1 MNPTSKL
8 PQALQALGESD
19 LDGWLL
25 YDFRHSNPLLWQL
38 LGATTHSTR
47 RVFLLLTRDGAAT
60 MLVHQV
66 DAGHFPSEG
75 LTIRPYQHRDDLL
88 AQLRALLAGVRTV
101 AMEYSPLGALPAV
114 SYVDAGTFE
123 LVRSLGVTVVSSA
136 ELAQAAL
143 CRLTPEELASHRRAA
158 QFLGHAVQD
167 AFAYIGERLGRVTEY
182 EAQAFLLDRFAAAGL
197 RTDDPPIV
205 AANGHAGDPHHA
217 PEPGRPAVI
226 GPDAWVLI
234 DLWAV
239 EPNGVYGDLT
249 WTAYTGRTPSAEH
262 QRVFDVVTG
271 ARDAAVDFLR
281 AEVAAGRYPEGWEVD
296 RVARE
301 FIGGHGYGAA
311 FTHRLGHSLGPVVHG
326 YGANLDGYETHDT
339 RRLVP
344 GLAFTIEPGVYLPS
358 FGVRSEINL
367 YMHEGEVEVTSPVQ
381 RHIVRIG

>member
-8 PQALQALGESD
+8 PHALQALRKSG

-25 YDFRHSNPLLWQL
+25 YDFRRSNPLLWQL
-38 LGATTHSTR
+38 LGAATHSTR
-47 RVFLLLTRDGAAT
+47 RVFLLLARDGGAT

-75 LTIRPYQHRDDLL
+75 LTIRPYQHREDLL
-88 AQLRALLAGVRTV
+88 AQLRELLAGIHTV

-143 CRLTPEELASHRRAA
+143 CRLTPGELASHRRAA

-167 AFAYIGERLGRVTEY
+167 AFAYIGERLGRVTEH
-182 EAQAFLLDRFAAAGL
+182 EAQAFLLERFAAAGL

-205 AANGHAGDPHHA
+205 AVNGHAGDPHYA

-226 GPDAWVLI
+226 GPGAWVLI

-239 EPNGVYGDLT
+239 EPNGIYGDLT
-249 WTAYTGRTPSAEH
+249 WTAYTDPTPSTEH

-281 AEVAAGRYPEGWEVD
+281 AEVAAGRYPEGWQAD
-296 RVARE
+296 RVARA
-301 FIGGHGYGAA
+301 FITGRGYGPA

-326 YGANLDGYETHDT
+326 YGANLDGYETQDT

-367 YMHEGEVEVTSPVQ
+367 YMHEGEVEITSPVQ
-381 RHIVRIG
+381 QHIVRIG